1 MPTEPGVDPIDREA
15 SRVITRLETMPLSK
29 VSQDVIEMVR
39 IAAEGIVMLTPDP
52 DRPSD
57 ATMPSLG
64 PTALAAQVLVTVHDY
79 LDKRTAAS
87 NDAAVAQILTELRRS
102 LP

>member
-15 SRVITRLETMPLSK
+15 SRVIARLETMPLSK
-29 VSQDVIEMVR
+29 VSQDVITKVQV
-39 IAAEGIVMLTPDP
+39 AAAGIVTLTPDP
-52 DRPSD
+52 ERPSD
-57 ATMPSLG
+57 ATVPSLG
-64 PTALAAQVLVTVHDY
+64 PTALAAQILVTVHDY

-87 NDAAVAQILTELRRS
+87 NDAAVAEILTELRRS